1 MRPRSSSRL
10 PGFAILALFLGL
22 GGAGWDSPAS
32 AAGPGPPAPLA
43 AKPIRERGVAGR
55 SPTISFIESPSAT
68 CYRAEE
74 LSETCYVDWDY
85 LYVTAA
91 ASQYIIGMTV
101 EIGGRLRATS
111 QGFFQ
116 TWMYIPSGM
125 YAPGFEVSCG
135 QPGAGGDPN
144 RGNIYAYVLRATET
158 GGGSPAAN
166 YGSVLCPATRHIFS
180 DGFASGNNSAWSAH
194 IP

>member
-1 MRPRSSSRL
+1 MGLAGKRCRPRPAGAAGGETDPGARRRGEIAHNLLHREPLRHLL
-10 PGFAILALFLGL
+10 PGGGALGDLLCRLGL
-22 GGAGWDSPAS
+22 
-32 AAGPGPPAPLA
+32 PL
-43 AKPIRERGVAGR
+43 RH
-55 SPTISFIESPSAT
+55 
-68 CYRAEE
+68 
-74 LSETCYVDWDY
+74 
-85 LYVTAA
+85 
-91 ASQYIIGMTV
+91 
-101 EIGGRLRATS
+101 GRLRATS

-144 RGNIYAYVLRATET
+144 RGNLYAYVLRATET